1 MDSKGVV
8 GLKKGNREPHERM
21 AETNNGLRDTQE
33 VLYQDEFKRADAAGK
48 KENQPGN
55 RQQGK

>member
-1 MDSKGVV
+1 MYSKGVL
-8 GLKKGNREPHERM
+8 GMKKGNREPHERM

-48 KENQPGN
+48 KQNQKDN
-55 RQQGK
+55 QQNEK

>member
-1 MDSKGVV
+1 MDSKGVF
-8 GLKKGNREPHERM
+8 GMKKGNREPHERM

-48 KENQPGN
+48 KNSQPGS
-55 RQQGK
+55 RHQEK

>member
-1 MDSKGVV
+1 M
-8 GLKKGNREPHERM
+8 KKGNREPHERM

>member
-1 MDSKGVV
+1 M
-8 GLKKGNREPHERM
+8 KKGNREPHERM

-48 KENQPGN
+48 KQSQKDNQQN
-55 RQQGK
+55 EK